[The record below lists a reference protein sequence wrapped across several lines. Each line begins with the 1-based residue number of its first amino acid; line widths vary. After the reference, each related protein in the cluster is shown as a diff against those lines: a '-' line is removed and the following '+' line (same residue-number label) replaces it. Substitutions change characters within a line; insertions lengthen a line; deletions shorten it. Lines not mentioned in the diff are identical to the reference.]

1 MMLCPVCKKNP
12 AIVDPY
18 WGLLPC
24 KDCMDRQAGLARP
37 GGQVEFVGES
47 IKEQRQKFH
56 KDIVPDHRKNELN
69 KEFVD
74 IYGEKRARELGYSD
88 KEIKHAKYVYQEEGY
103 YKK

>member
-1 MMLCPVCKKNP
+1 LILIGDYFLVRIVWIVKLDWHIPGASRVCRE
-12 AIVDPY
+12 D
-18 WGLLPC
+18 
-24 KDCMDRQAGLARP
+24 
-37 GGQVEFVGES
+37 
-47 IKEQRQKFH
+47 IKLQRQKFH

-74 IYGEKRARELGYSD
+74 IYGEKRTKELGYSD